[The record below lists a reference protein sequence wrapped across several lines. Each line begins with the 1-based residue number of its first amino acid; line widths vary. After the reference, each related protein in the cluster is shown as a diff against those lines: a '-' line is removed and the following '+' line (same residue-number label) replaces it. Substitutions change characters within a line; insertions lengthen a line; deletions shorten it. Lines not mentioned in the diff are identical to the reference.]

1 MEHENPS
8 EAKPARERINRRQL
22 LTGVGGAA
30 LGFAAGWYLHN
41 LPGGTDID
49 PMPRNA
55 QEALDRLKVGNERF
69 SAGRMLRHHQ
79 SRAWRY
85 RLTGEQRP
93 FASVLGCSDSRVPV
107 ELVFDQGF
115 GDLFDVRV
123 AGNVVAPDIL
133 GSLAYALDHV
143 HTPLVL
149 VLGHEGCGAV
159 TAALAGP
166 ARHGEPQ
173 RLEELLHLIEPGLRN
188 LDPNLQGP
196 ARLSA
201 AVEANV
207 RWSVRQFA
215 GSPTGR
221 RLLADHTVLLAGGV
235 YDLESGRVRFL
246 EDNT

>member
-1 MEHENPS
+1 VEPEKPS
-8 EAKPARERINRRQL
+8 EAKPAREGINRRQL
-22 LTGVGGAA
+22 FAGVGGAA

-41 LPGGTDID
+41 LPGGMDVE

-55 QEALDRLKVGNERF
+55 REALDRLKVGNDRF
-69 SAGRMLRHHQ
+69 IAGRVLRHHQ

-115 GDLFDVRV
+115 GDLFIVRV
-123 AGNVVAPDIL
+123 AGNVVGPDVL
-133 GSLAYALDHV
+133 GSLAYALAHV
-143 HTPLVL
+143 HTPLVV

-159 TAALAGP
+159 TAALDGP

-173 RLEELLHLIEPGLRN
+173 QLEELLHLIEPGLRN

-221 RLLADHTVLLAGGV
+221 RLLADHSVHLAGGV

-246 EDNT
+246 EENT